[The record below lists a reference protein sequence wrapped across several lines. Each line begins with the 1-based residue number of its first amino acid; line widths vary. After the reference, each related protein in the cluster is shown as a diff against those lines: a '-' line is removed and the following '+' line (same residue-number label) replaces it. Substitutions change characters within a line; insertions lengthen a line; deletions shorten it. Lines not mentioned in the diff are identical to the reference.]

1 MRRAG
6 VLQALRVRGHDGAL
20 AAALLSG
27 LLGAACGWPDETGS
41 PFASTQPRPGV
52 QSVVALRSALAFV
65 DPAQGEVYI
74 TDAPQGRPRARRV
87 PLCANPVRAVADSG
101 ADRLLV
107 LCVGRLGGG
116 GRSPEPASLVLVPA
130 SEGMPVQRV
139 ALPARFPEL
148 AQSPDGRFVVL
159 YFGPQGASSLA
170 ADSIFNPNQ
179 LAVADLSGAGPALST
194 RAIRSMADRPRQVLF
209 SPPLALPE
217 GQRSLVVIGSRNYVT
232 LFDPL
237 QPMRAEITVPLT
249 LADDRRTLEVAQA
262 LFDPGAAADPVAM
275 RAALDPM
282 VYLRVTGSSDIFAL
296 RLTEVPAAERTPSR
310 NDFLPSLS
318 QLAAARQPSA
328 MALYPVLDEAG
339 QRASVHDRLLVT
351 GADNELVLIDADS
364 SRSQSIPLEHRAA
377 HVLVWEGPSPDEVRT
392 RPRALL
398 LGAPNGGDR
407 ATFVDLHRIETLR
420 TRNLTTVRLPG
431 VEAYLS
437 RVGQGVVLVQHGGG
451 ALSVIRLHERSALP
465 LSSSFGIET
474 LRGFASQPERL
485 WVVGGQRL
493 AYLGIQSLGA
503 GDVLL
508 DAPAIEIALAPG
520 VGTAPAMLLVAHAGA
535 EGYVTALPADQPARE
550 AARSLR
556 GFVLQDLD
564 DRPALTGA
572 NGGAR

>member
-194 RAIRSMADRPRQVLF
+194 RAIR
-209 SPPLALPE
+209 
-217 GQRSLVVIGSRNYVT
+217 RSEDVV
-232 LFDPL
+232 
-237 QPMRAEITVPLT
+237 
-249 LADDRRTLEVAQA
+249 
-262 LFDPGAAADPVAM
+262 
-275 RAALDPM
+275 
-282 VYLRVTGSSDIFAL
+282 
-296 RLTEVPAAERTPSR
+296 
-310 NDFLPSLS
+310 
-318 QLAAARQPSA
+318 
-328 MALYPVLDEAG
+328 
-339 QRASVHDRLLVT
+339 
-351 GADNELVLIDADS
+351 
-364 SRSQSIPLEHRAA
+364 
-377 HVLVWEGPSPDEVRT
+377 
-392 RPRALL
+392 
-398 LGAPNGGDR
+398 
-407 ATFVDLHRIETLR
+407 
-420 TRNLTTVRLPG
+420 
-431 VEAYLS
+431 
-437 RVGQGVVLVQHGGG
+437 
-451 ALSVIRLHERSALP
+451 
-465 LSSSFGIET
+465 
-474 LRGFASQPERL
+474 
-485 WVVGGQRL
+485 
-493 AYLGIQSLGA
+493 
-503 GDVLL
+503 
-508 DAPAIEIALAPG
+508 
-520 VGTAPAMLLVAHAGA
+520 
-535 EGYVTALPADQPARE
+535 
-550 AARSLR
+550 
-556 GFVLQDLD
+556 
-564 DRPALTGA
+564 
-572 NGGAR
+572 